1 MVRTDY
7 ARRTFALV
15 LPCMTDIIQNEQ
27 TITDA
32 IAEGDAAQTAAQTA
46 AQPEL
51 RIGVG
56 TLLGRLSAGEAA

>member
-7 ARRTFALV
+7 ARRTFAHV

-32 IAEGDAAQTAAQTA
+32 IAESDAAQTA